1 MEKISVIVPVYKVEK
16 YLQRCIE
23 SIINQTYKNL
33 EIILIDDGSPDNC
46 GIICD
51 EYAKKDNRIKVIHK
65 ENGGLSD
72 ARNAGLDIATG
83 EYIAFVDSD
92 DYIALNMFETL
103 HSLMI
108 KDNSDMALCEILCV
122 DECGNSIESMNAKSP
137 IKDGLYNQKEFFE
150 KVSSYNGWHLIIAC
164 NKLYKKEIFQEIRFP
179 KGRYCEDNYVIH
191 YIIEKTNKVS
201 CLDTPLYFYVQR
213 NNSIMHFEKYSIK
226 NFDDVEGYFDRAL
239 LLKKYN
245 LIGEMYKTTLSGIQ
259 RMDICCC
266 NLDLKDINIRK
277 RYKELRSLYK
287 LVYKNLIFER
297 GISFKKKFLLTFF
310 YIDIRAYRFF
320 INAYSSTLAKHI

>member
-1 MEKISVIVPVYKVEK
+1 MKDIISVIVPVYKVEK

-83 EYIAFVDSD
+83 EYIAFIDSD

-108 KDNSDMALCEILCV
+108 KDNSDIALCSYMYIDENGKKIESLNKQNPIKNEILSSF
-122 DECGNSIESMNAKSP
+122 EALKKIGEHKSW
-137 IKDGLYNQKEFFE
+137 YF
-150 KVSSYNGWHLIIAC
+150 VVAW
-164 NKLYKKEIFQEIRFP
+164 NKLYKKEIFNNLRFP
-179 KGRYCEDNYVIH
+179 YGKINEDEFIIH
-191 YIIEKTNKVS
+191 KVFGKSKSIS
-201 CLDTPLYFYVQR
+201 CVESMLYYYVQR
-213 NNSIMHFEKYSIK
+213 SDSIMKQNYSIK
-226 NFDDVEGYFDRAL
+226 NLALVEAYVDRAIYL
-239 LLKKYN
+239 YENDFFEFFKKSI
-245 LIGEMYKTTLSGIQ
+245 LTALSMYIQ
-259 RMDICCC
+259 ACS
-266 NLDLKDINIRK
+266 NLDMKDYENRAALRKLKH
-277 RYKELRSLYK
+277 YL
-287 LVYKNLIFER
+287 KNTCA
-297 GISFKKKFLLTFF
+297 GLLTRKLSFILRVRF
-310 YIDIRAYRFF
+310 VIFIINTKLYGYIIKR
-320 INAYSSTLAKHI
+320 IAKQ